1 MESNRPMA
9 HVPGAWN
16 PQLMCTLVSQCLPDC
31 LDDFLAS
38 CSLTPAP
45 RCLAFPSLPTTSGSS
60 TQGSNGVLLAGRGLP
75 SALTLHPRVDLWAR
89 GELVSG
95 MCPAASLDKARQC
108 LFLPWASSTTHVWR
122 VTQWGPLTLI
132 QVPRVSLQR
141 GYSPSGSDSM
151 GRRDWLPHLGPL
163 ISLSMPH
170 VLSMGSANYVA
181 GPAPNPDQNDFKAFV
196 SCNVP

>member
-1 MESNRPMA
+1 MA

-16 PQLMCTLVSQCLPDC
+16 PQLMCTLLSQCLPDC
-31 LDDFLAS
+31 LDEFLAS

-45 RCLAFPSLPTTSGSS
+45 HCLAFPSLPTTTGSS
-60 TQGSNGVLLAGRGLP
+60 TQGSNGVLLAGRGLR

-108 LFLPWASSTTHVWR
+108 RSLPWATVPHTSGRWLS
-122 VTQWGPLTLI
+122 GDLLLTPI

-141 GYSPSGSDSM
+141 GCSPLGSDSM
-151 GRRDWLPHLGPL
+151 GKRDWLPHLGPL
-163 ISLSMPH
+163 IFTFHAPCPFHGLCQLCSRPCPESRPEWLQSLC
-170 VLSMGSANYVA
+170 
-181 GPAPNPDQNDFKAFV
+181 FI
-196 SCNVP
+196 